1 MRLAVMIVPSE
12 SSHNANL
19 PVTIAPNG
27 RIVNAIT
34 NPVIEDGYDLDIVED
49 AKESVFDDW
58 DKLTR
63 EHQASVLFVKI
74 DNSIFN
80 FNLKPKVIELYI
92 LLAYIIMA
100 KPKFR
105 FSYRGICDEY
115 LRLTR
120 RSIDK
125 DTVNLYVQILISKNL
140 LKKGKNKNYILGT
153 NLDLLVTYTQ
163 NSHPQLDWGSKQ
175 QNNSIP
181 ESSKSED
188 FESNYYQVPKNRYT
202 PFYIK
207 IYLDNLTKNEVVLDH
222 YIASLAYKNLRPS
235 KVTKEVNISLSTYF
249 KLLRSL
255 RAKNIIYR
263 SYIFNKNIK
272 YKKMYFYY
280 SIKRDHLLK
289 DYENDKIY
297 RWIDKRDE
305 VLEAIHRP
313 KKHKSKYWFVGEMGD
328 KMKKYGIKYVSLF
341 DNYNL
346 QDALDIIKEL
356 ELQNQKST
364 KYMKLNAAIVVKAIK
379 EAWNWDRIVA
389 RRHDE
394 FRRVNSPLKYN

>member
-1 MRLAVMIVPSE
+1 MRLAVMNVPE
-12 SSHNANL
+12 EFSHNANL

-74 DNSIFN
+74 SNDIFK

-105 FSYRGICDEY
+105 FSYRAVCDEY
-115 LRLTR
+115 HRLTR

-153 NLDLLVTYTQ
+153 SLGIDL
-163 NSHPQLDWGSKQ
+163 
-175 QNNSIP
+175 
-181 ESSKSED
+181 ED
-188 FESNYYQVPKNRYT
+188 CSVSCDYESNYYQVPKNRYT

-207 IYLDNLTKNEVVLDH
+207 IYFDNLTKNEVVLDH

-280 SIKRDHLLK
+280 SIKRNHLLK

-356 ELQNQKST
+356 ESQNQKST
-364 KYMKLNAAIVVKAIK
+364 KYMKLNASIVVKAIK

-389 RRHDE
+389 RRHDAVKKLNA
-394 FRRVNSPLKYN
+394 FA

>member
-34 NPVIEDGYDLDIVED
+34 NPVIEEGYDLDIVED
-49 AKESVFDDW
+49 AKESVFDNW

-74 DNSIFN
+74 SNDIFK

-105 FSYRGICDEY
+105 FSYRAICYEY
-115 LRLTR
+115 ELITKR
-120 RSIDK
+120 RIDK
-125 DTVNLYVQILISKNL
+125 DTVNLYVSILVSKNL

-153 NLDLLVTYTQ
+153 SLSDSEV
-163 NSHPQLDWGSKQ
+163 SDDFD
-175 QNNSIP
+175 NNH
-181 ESSKSED
+181 
-188 FESNYYQVPKNRYT
+188 YQVPKNRYT

-207 IYLDNLTKNEVVLDH
+207 IYLDNLSKNEVVLDH

-235 KVTKEVNISLSTYF
+235 KVTKEVNISLTTYF

-255 RAKNIIYR
+255 RTKNIIYR

-313 KKHKSKYWFVGEMGD
+313 KKHKSKYWFVGEMGQY
-328 KMKKYGIKYVSLF
+328 MKKYGIKYIPMF
-341 DNYNL
+341 NNYDL
-346 QDALDIIKEL
+346 QDALDIIIEL
-356 ELQNQKST
+356 ERQNQKSS
-364 KYMKLNAAIVVKAIK
+364 KYIKLNAAIVVKAIK
-379 EAWNWDRIVA
+379 EAWNWDRIVS
-389 RRHDE
+389 RRHDAVKKIE
-394 FRRVNSPLKYN
+394 KYGYPS

>member
-34 NPVIEDGYDLDIVED
+34 NPVIDQGYDLDIIE
-49 AKESVFDDW
+49 AATEAVFDNW
-58 DKLTR
+58 EELTR
-63 EHQASVLFVKI
+63 EHQALVLFVKI
-74 DNSIFN
+74 SNNIFK

-92 LLAYIIMA
+92 LLAYIIMV

-105 FSYRGICDEY
+105 FSYRAIAMEY
-115 LRLTR
+115 ETITKRN
-120 RSIDK
+120 INK
-125 DTVNLYVQILISKNL
+125 DTVNLYISILISKNL
-140 LKKGKNKNYILGT
+140 LKKGKNKNYILST
-153 NLDLLVTYTQ
+153 SLD
-163 NSHPQLDWGSKQ
+163 
-175 QNNSIP
+175 
-181 ESSKSED
+181 SSSVSD
-188 FESNYYQVPKNRYT
+188 DYDSNHYQVPNNRYT

-222 YIASLAYKNLRPS
+222 YIATLNYKNLRPS

-249 KLLRSL
+249 RLLRSL
-255 RAKNIIYR
+255 RAKSIIYR
-263 SYIFNKNIK
+263 SYILNNNIR
-272 YKKMYFYY
+272 YKRMYFYY
-280 SIKRDHLLK
+280 SIKRDYLLK
-289 DYENDKIY
+289 DYENDKIS
-297 RWIDKRDE
+297 RWFNKREE
-305 VLEAIHRP
+305 VLEALHRP
-313 KKHKSKYWFVGEMGD
+313 KKHRNKYWFAGEMGEY
-328 KMKKYGIKYVSLF
+328 MKKYGIKYVSLF

-356 ELQNQKST
+356 ERQNQMST
-364 KYMKLNAAIVVKAIK
+364 KHTKLNAAIVVKAIK

-394 FRRVNSPLKYN
+394 FKKVN

>member
-1 MRLAVMIVPSE
+1 MRLAVMNVPEKSP
-12 SSHNANL
+12 HNANL

-34 NPVIEDGYDLDIVED
+34 NPVIEEGYDLDIIDSATEAVLD
-49 AKESVFDDW
+49 NW

-105 FSYRGICDEY
+105 FSYRAIAKEY
-115 LRLTR
+115 KSITK

-125 DTVNLYVQILISKNL
+125 DTVNLYVSILVSKNL

-153 NLDLLVTYTQ
+153 SLVLMEVSDDY
-163 NSHPQLDWGSKQ
+163 
-175 QNNSIP
+175 
-181 ESSKSED
+181 
-188 FESNYYQVPKNRYT
+188 ESNYYQVPKNKYT

-207 IYLDNLTKNEVVLDH
+207 IYLDNLTKNEVILDH
-222 YIASLAYKNLRPS
+222 YIATLNYKNLRPS
-235 KVTKEVNISLSTYF
+235 KVTKEVNISMSTYF
-249 KLLRSL
+249 RLLRSL

-263 SYIFNKNIK
+263 SYILNNNIR
-272 YKKMYFYY
+272 YKRMYFYY
-280 SIKRDHLLK
+280 SIKRDHLMK
-289 DYENDKIY
+289 DYENDKIS
-297 RWIDKRDE
+297 RWFDKRDE
-305 VLEAIHRP
+305 VLESLHRP
-313 KKHKSKYWFVGEMGD
+313 KKHKSKYWFVGEMGER
-328 KMKKYGIKYVSLF
+328 MKKYGIKYIPMF
-341 DNYNL
+341 NNYEL

-356 ELQNQKST
+356 ERQSQKST

-394 FRRVNSPLKYN
+394 VKRLNTFS